1 MKEAQPKTIY
11 LTEYQPSAW
20 RVDNIHLCFEL
31 AEEETLVT
39 TTAKYVLNG
48 DGDNDNKKAPLVLD
62 GEELELLDI
71 KLDGRKLAEAA
82 YQITDTQLIIDP
94 QVNSLPEQFELE
106 TTVRIHPQDNTS
118 LNGLYQSSGNFCSQC
133 EAQGFRR
140 ITYYLDR
147 PDVMTTYTTK
157 IIADKV
163 KYPVLLSNGNLIE
176 QGDLDN
182 GKHFAVWNDPHKKP
196 SYLFALVAGD
206 LAHVEDRFQTLS
218 GRDVVLK
225 IYTEAHNIDRCDH
238 AMASLKRAM
247 QWDEQR
253 FGLEYDLD
261 IYMIVAVDDF
271 NMGAMENK
279 GLNVFNSSLV
289 FASPETATDGKYIS
303 IEAVIGHEYFHN
315 WTGNRVTCRDW
326 FQLSL
331 KEGLTVFR
339 DQEFTSDLHSR
350 PVKRIDDVRMLRSYQ
365 FAEDASPMAHPIRP
379 ASYMEI
385 NNFYTVT
392 VYEKGAEVVRLY
404 QTLLGKAG
412 FRKGMDLYF
421 ERHDGQAV
429 TTEDFLAAMADAN
442 DVDLSQMQNWYVQ
455 AGTPVVSVTMDYD
468 AEQQHCTL
476 NFEQSCAAIPE
487 APETEAASKQPFLIP
502 MELGLLDSEGN
513 DIPLQLDSEDQ
524 PQGTSRVI
532 KLTETK
538 TTITFTNIKEQPV
551 PSLLRGFSAPVD
563 LDYPYTEQ
571 DYTFL
576 MANDSDAFNRWQA
589 GQDLAMQTLLGL
601 VAAQKNSE
609 DMGLSHDFVHAFQK
623 VLNDTQ
629 LDFALRAEALS
640 LPGCSNVAEQI
651 GRDVDPELVFKA
663 VEFVKK
669 TLAKALRLDL
679 EKHYEALKD
688 NSEYKIDPVSIGKRR
703 LKNLCLGYLS
713 SIDDEAIANTCYQHF
728 QSANNLTDEMTGF
741 SLLANME
748 CSESELAA
756 QATKEFHDKWKDN
769 AQVMDS
775 WFAVQASAK
784 KPQTLEQVKQ
794 LIKHSLFTLSNPNK
808 VRSLIGTFS
817 ANYINFHAEDGSG
830 YSFVSDMV
838 MKLDEKNPQ
847 IASRIVRSL
856 MKWRQL
862 EEKRAALMKTEL
874 ERISRR
880 ENISSDVYEIVSK
893 ALAEA
898 EQI

>member
-1 MKEAQPKTIY
+1 
-11 LTEYQPSAW
+11 
-20 RVDNIHLCFEL
+20 
-31 AEEETLVT
+31 
-39 TTAKYVLNG
+39 
-48 DGDNDNKKAPLVLD
+48 
-62 GEELELLDI
+62 
-71 KLDGRKLAEAA
+71 
-82 YQITDTQLIIDP
+82 
-94 QVNSLPEQFELE
+94 
-106 TTVRIHPQDNTS
+106 
-118 LNGLYQSSGNFCSQC
+118 
-133 EAQGFRR
+133 
-140 ITYYLDR
+140 TYYLDR

-176 QGDLDN
+176 QGELEGDKS

-206 LAHVEDRFQTLS
+206 LEHVEDHYQTLS
-218 GRDVVLK
+218 GRDVVLR
-225 IYTEAHNIDRCDH
+225 IYTEAHNIDRCEH
-238 AMASLKRAM
+238 AMGSLKRAM

-339 DQEFTSDLHSR
+339 DQEFTADLHSR
-350 PVKRIDDVRMLRSYQ
+350 AVKRIDDVRMLRSYQ

-404 QTLLGKAG
+404 HTLLGKEG
-412 FRKGMDLYF
+412 FRKGMNLYF

-442 DVDLSQMQNWYVQ
+442 KVDLSQMQNWYVQ

-468 AEQQHCTL
+468 AGQQSCTL
-476 NFEQSCAAIPE
+476 NFTQSCPAT
-487 APETEAASKQPFLIP
+487 PETESKQPFLIP
-502 MELGLLDSEGN
+502 LELGLLDSAGN
-513 DIPLQLDSEDQ
+513 DIPLQLESEDQ
-524 PQGTSRVI
+524 PKGTSRII
-532 KLTETK
+532 KLIETN
-538 TTITFTNIKEQPV
+538 TSVTFTHIKEQPV

-563 LDYPYTEQ
+563 LDYPYTEE

-601 VAAQKNSE
+601 VEAQQQSE
-609 DMGLSHDFVHAFQK
+609 NMGLSHDFVHAFQK

-629 LDFALRAEALS
+629 LDAALRAEALS
-640 LPGCSNVAEQI
+640 LPGYSNVAEQI
-651 GRDVDPELVFKA
+651 GNDVDPELVFKA
-663 VEFVKK
+663 VEFMKK
-669 TLAKALRLDL
+669 TLANALRLDL
-679 EKHYEALKD
+679 EKHYVALQD
-688 NSEYKIDPVSIGKRR
+688 NTEYKIEPASIGKRR
-703 LKNLCLGYLS
+703 LKNLCLSYLS
-713 SIDDEAIANTCYQHF
+713 YIEDEAIATTCYQHF
-728 QSANNLTDEMTGF
+728 QSANNMTDEITGF
-741 SLLANME
+741 GLLANME
-748 CSESELAA
+748 CPESELAIN
-756 QATKEFHDKWKDN
+756 EFGDKWKDN
-769 AQVMDS
+769 AQVMDN
-775 WFAVQASAK
+775 WFAVQAGSK
-784 KPQTLEQVKQ
+784 KPHTLAHVKQ
-794 LIKHSLFTLSNPNK
+794 LMEHPAFTLTNPNK
-808 VRSLIGTFS
+808 VRSLIGSFS
-817 ANYINFHAEDGSG
+817 ANYINFHAGDGSG
-830 YSFVSDMV
+830 YRFISDMV
-838 MKLDEKNPQ
+838 IKLDEKNPQ
-847 IASRIVRSL
+847 VAARMVRSL

-862 EEKRAALMKTEL
+862 EAKRAAFMKTEL
-874 ERISRR
+874 ERISQQK
-880 ENISSDVYEIVSK
+880 NISGDVFEIVSK
-893 ALAEA
+893 ALGES
-898 EQI
+898 